1 MEGEIHG
8 SCLLLVT
15 EAEHKAHESAGASA
29 SDMGTDYRYLYDDP
43 YVLMAHSILSIY
55 DTADIK
61 RMLIDD
67 DFVRRLVLKETRLQ
81 DFAGVFLDGIVQSI
95 LDDKRRM
102 EFMHELDKLADYFW
116 RNLDI
121 VRLRSEIIKYG
132 TKYNIIEL

>member
-1 MEGEIHG
+1 MEEAIQG
-8 SCLLLVT
+8 SCLLLET
-15 EAEHKAHESAGASA
+15 EVELKDHASEGASA
-29 SDMGTDYRYLYDDP
+29 NDMGTDYRYLYDDP

-55 DTADIK
+55 DKADVK
-61 RMLIDD
+61 RMLADD

-116 RNLDI
+116 KNLDI
-121 VRLRSEIIKYG
+121 TRLRLEIIKYG
-132 TKYNIIEL
+132 RKYQII

>member
-1 MEGEIHG
+1 
-8 SCLLLVT
+8 
-15 EAEHKAHESAGASA
+15 
-29 SDMGTDYRYLYDDP
+29 MGTDYRYPYDDP

>member
-1 MEGEIHG
+1 MENE
-8 SCLLLVT
+8 
-15 EAEHKAHESAGASA
+15 
-29 SDMGTDYRYLYDDP
+29 YRYTYDDP
-43 YVLMAHSILSIY
+43 YVLIAHSILSIY

-116 RNLDI
+116 KNLDI
-121 VRLRSEIIKYG
+121 DRLRLEIIKYG
-132 TKYNIIEL
+132 RKYKII

>member
-1 MEGEIHG
+1 MENE
-8 SCLLLVT
+8 
-15 EAEHKAHESAGASA
+15 
-29 SDMGTDYRYLYDDP
+29 YRYTYDDP

-55 DTADIK
+55 DKADVK
-61 RMLIDD
+61 RMLADD

-116 RNLDI
+116 KNLDI
-121 VRLRSEIIKYG
+121 TRLRLEIIKYG
-132 TKYNIIEL
+132 RKYQII

>member
-1 MEGEIHG
+1 MENE
-8 SCLLLVT
+8 
-15 EAEHKAHESAGASA
+15 
-29 SDMGTDYRYLYDDP
+29 YRYTYDDP

-61 RMLIDD
+61 RMLVDD

>member
-1 MEGEIHG
+1 
-8 SCLLLVT
+8 
-15 EAEHKAHESAGASA
+15 
-29 SDMGTDYRYLYDDP
+29 
-43 YVLMAHSILSIY
+43 MAHSILSIY

-61 RMLIDD
+61 RMLTDD

-121 VRLRSEIIKYG
+121 VRLRSEIIKYV